1 MVAELHTLFTEV
13 DGTLIR
19 KVDKGKAKAGQ
30 VAGGLGPTGYLRV
43 RVNGVYHSVH
53 RVVWAM
59 TYGQWPDHDIDHIDG
74 NPLNNKPSNLRKS
87 TQALN
92 MRNTARRSDN
102 TSGVKGVSWNKQR
115 GMWRARIEVAGKE
128 WNKFTPD
135 LTEAT
140 TWLNRIRGEVHGE
153 FACNGR

>member
-1 MVAELHTLFTEV
+1 MVSELHALFTEV
-13 DGTLIR
+13 AGTLIR
-19 KVDKGKAKAGQ
+19 KVNKGKAKAGQ
-30 VAGGLGPTGYLRV
+30 VAGGIGPKGYLRV

-59 TYGQWPDHDIDHIDG
+59 THGHWPDHDLDHIDG
-74 NPLNNKPSNLRKS
+74 NRLNNSPSNLRKS

-102 TSGVKGVSWNKQR
+102 TSGVRGVSWDKQR
-115 GMWRARIEVAGKE
+115 GMWRARIEVAGKS
-128 WNKFTPD
+128 WSKFTPD
-135 LTEAT
+135 LTEAQE
-140 TWLNRIRGEVHGE
+140 WLNRTRGEVHGE